1 MIMRVLKR
9 AAVQAVSALFVF
21 AIFALFASPSDA
33 QYPQPWQLGMQAPGS
48 AVKDRIHSLHNL
60 LLVIITVITLFVL
73 VLLVYVMVR
82 FRASAHP
89 VPTRTTHN
97 TAIEILWTVIPV
109 VILIVIAIPS
119 FKLLYFEDKTP
130 NAEMTLKVTGHQ
142 WNWSYEYPDNGNI
155 QFDSYIIQESDLK
168 PGQKRLLEVD
178 NRVVLPVQTNVR
190 ILVNGTDVM
199 HSFFISSLGVQ
210 IYAVPGRVNETWVNV
225 DRPGVYYGECNQI
238 CGTNHAYMPIA
249 IEAVSKEDFAKW
261 LVDAKKKFAAL
272 PNQDGPANEN
282 VRVAAAATPAAQ

>member
-1 MIMRVLKR
+1 MIMRVLQR

-21 AIFALFASPSDA
+21 AIFALFAGPSDA

-48 AVKDRIHSLHNL
+48 AVKDRIHDLHNL
-60 LLVIITVITLFVL
+60 LLVIITVITAFVL

-82 FRASAHP
+82 FRASANP

-119 FKLLYFEDKTP
+119 FKLLYFEDRTP

-142 WNWSYEYPDNGNI
+142 WYWSYEYPDNGNI

-178 NRVVLPVQTNVR
+178 NRVVLPVGTNVR

-199 HSFFISSLGVQ
+199 HSFFISSLGIQ
-210 IYAVPGRVNETWVNV
+210 IYAVPGRVNETWVNI

-249 IEAVSKEDFAKW
+249 IEGVSKEDFAKW

-272 PNQDGPANEN
+272 PNQDGPSSEN
-282 VRVAAAATPAAQ
+282 VRVAAAAASAAQ

>member
-1 MIMRVLKR
+1 MIMRVLQR

-21 AIFALFASPSDA
+21 AIFALFAGPSSA

-48 AVKDRIHSLHNL
+48 AVKDRIHDLHNL
-60 LLVIITVITLFVL
+60 LLVIITVITAFVL

-82 FRASAHP
+82 FRASANP

-119 FKLLYFEDKTP
+119 FKLLYFEDRTP

-142 WNWSYEYPDNGNI
+142 WYWSYEYPDNGNI

-168 PGQKRLLEVD
+168 PAQKRLLEVD
-178 NRVVLPVQTNVR
+178 NRVVLPVGTNVR

-199 HSFFISSLGVQ
+199 HSFFISSLGIQ
-210 IYAVPGRVNETWVNV
+210 IYAVPGRVNETWVNI

-249 IEAVSKEDFAKW
+249 IEGVSKEDFAKW

-272 PNQDGPANEN
+272 PNQDGPSSEN
-282 VRVAAAATPAAQ
+282 VRVAAAAASAAQ